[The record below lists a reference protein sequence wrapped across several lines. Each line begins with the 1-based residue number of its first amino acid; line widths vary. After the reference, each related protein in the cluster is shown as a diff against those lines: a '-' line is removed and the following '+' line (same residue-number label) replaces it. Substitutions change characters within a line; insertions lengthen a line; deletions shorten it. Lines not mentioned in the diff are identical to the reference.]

1 MMTKITNKIAQ
12 TLAEKVGNS
21 GKYRD
26 FSQKQI
32 EEILEFDMTKKLRQ
46 LIWVLLLF
54 SLSYGFF
61 FIGID
66 VRFSVLII
74 FCTVVAFRNML
85 GGYHSDSP
93 LVCLIIST
101 IIPIVLGL
109 ISISVD
115 FNIYAVTSI
124 YIFAY
129 VTVKSKGV
137 VDHPNRRFQEGNKT
151 LNLEMKS
158 RLIKIGLTLLILINI
173 LHIVIFAKGYFSV
186 SNPLALGVFISFL
199 NLYFGK

>member
-61 FIGID
+61 FHW
-66 VRFSVLII
+66 
-74 FCTVVAFRNML
+74 
-85 GGYHSDSP
+85 Y
-93 LVCLIIST
+93 
-101 IIPIVLGL
+101 
-109 ISISVD
+109 
-115 FNIYAVTSI
+115 
-124 YIFAY
+124 
-129 VTVKSKGV
+129 
-137 VDHPNRRFQEGNKT
+137 
-151 LNLEMKS
+151 
-158 RLIKIGLTLLILINI
+158 
-173 LHIVIFAKGYFSV
+173 
-186 SNPLALGVFISFL
+186 
-199 NLYFGK
+199 